1 MSETSLIVQLNR
13 GENEAWQKIHDMF
26 YYQLLNYI
34 NGITHNREYAK
45 ELAQDCFVK
54 IYESKPQ
61 FEAIQQLKAF
71 LFRSAKNAALNYL
84 RSTAR
89 KMDNSIEL
97 TAVHDTDENLEDV
110 SAREYEHSDL
120 INDIIQ
126 EIRNQPPQRRRA
138 FELTY
143 LDEKLQKEVARIMGI
158 HVSRVYEYNTTTLK
172 RLRKKFGPVIEKFI
186 KVLFIIT
193 SLVKFFA

>member
-1 MSETSLIVQLNR
+1 MSETSLIVQVNR

-97 TAVHDTDENLEDV
+97 TAVHDTDENIEDV
-110 SAREYEHSDL
+110 TAREYEHSDL

-126 EIRNQPPQRRRA
+126 
-138 FELTY
+138 
-143 LDEKLQKEVARIMGI
+143 
-158 HVSRVYEYNTTTLK
+158 
-172 RLRKKFGPVIEKFI
+172 
-186 KVLFIIT
+186 
-193 SLVKFFA
+193 